1 MGRAIDLFVTYRFIK
16 LLVTPFEKTDAYRLG
31 IIDADGKRILV
42 PGTTNKPTPLR
53 TVEEKSAYTVLH
65 KLVFNIKKIFAKV
78 PGLRTKLGTYA
89 AALFLLKDTFKE
101 SVDDPDIFEK
111 EFMKYLKEQGYEI
124 DDTISEEVIG
134 FGEVLPKGEYKLA
147 NDILNK
153 EEEELSAKK
162 GDKVVAFDDEAPVDT
177 ILGVDIFPVVHVKT
191 QEKIYSG
198 NEREKIISYTL
209 TSIQTIL
216 AQNRFAKIAYEYF
229 KSLKEPYVSP
239 IASNIIKPIILM
251 SLIKL
256 KVKNK
261 LEFTNMNLKKSLN
274 SIKNKIG
281 EILGHY
287 PNLLVNIS
295 ELTPK
300 AIPSSDIIKKYQ
312 RNL

>member
-31 IIDADGKRILV
+31 IIDANGKRILE
-42 PGTTNKPTPLR
+42 PGTTNKPTTLR

-134 FGEVLPKGEYKLA
+134 FGEILPKGEYKLA

-191 QEKIYSG
+191 QEKIYVG
-198 NEREKIISYTL
+198 
-209 TSIQTIL
+209 
-216 AQNRFAKIAYEYF
+216 
-229 KSLKEPYVSP
+229 
-239 IASNIIKPIILM
+239 
-251 SLIKL
+251 
-256 KVKNK
+256 
-261 LEFTNMNLKKSLN
+261 LED
-274 SIKNKIG
+274 
-281 EILGHY
+281 
-287 PNLLVNIS
+287 LV
-295 ELTPK
+295 
-300 AIPSSDIIKKYQ
+300 Q
-312 RNL
+312 

>member
-1 MGRAIDLFVTYRFIK
+1 MGRAIDLFVTYRFLK
-16 LLVTPFEKTDAYRLG
+16 LLTTPFEKTDAYKLG
-31 IIDADGKRILV
+31 IIDEKGNRI
-42 PGTTNKPTPLR
+42 R
-53 TVEEKSAYTVLH
+53 QEKSTKPAVELSTTELKNAYTILH

-134 FGEVLPKGEYKLA
+134 FGEILPKGEYKLA

-191 QEKIYSG
+191 QEKIYVG
-198 NEREKIISYTL
+198 
-209 TSIQTIL
+209 
-216 AQNRFAKIAYEYF
+216 
-229 KSLKEPYVSP
+229 
-239 IASNIIKPIILM
+239 
-251 SLIKL
+251 
-256 KVKNK
+256 
-261 LEFTNMNLKKSLN
+261 LED
-274 SIKNKIG
+274 
-281 EILGHY
+281 
-287 PNLLVNIS
+287 LV
-295 ELTPK
+295 
-300 AIPSSDIIKKYQ
+300 Q
-312 RNL
+312 